1 MLFTT
6 ATQTFSG
13 ERGQSV
19 HLGVQLTDMVE
30 GRYTLQPRGHVMQVS
45 SDPIPLKPRRVGLC
59 AVQDLMPGGYI
70 LHPLLHMSG
79 HLADNA
85 VVLVHGIR
93 SAAAQGLWNLLGQ
106 LRHLE
111 DGRKALDNRCPGT
124 CKFASKLRQPAPEL
138 PAAGALGLLP
148 VHQKLQNRRFHVW
161 FLDVIVDVAQRVV
174 YVA

>member
-1 MLFTT
+1 M
-6 ATQTFSG
+6 
-13 ERGQSV
+13 

-93 SAAAQGLWNLLGQ
+93 SAAAQGFGYLLRQ
-106 LRHLE
+106 LGHLE
-111 DGRKALDNRCPGT
+111 GGRKALDNLQMT
-124 CKFASKLRQPAPEL
+124 LSKLRQPAPEL
-138 PAAGALGLLP
+138 AAAGALRLLSIDE
-148 VHQKLQNRRFHVW
+148 KLQNFMFGFW
-161 FLDVIVDVAQRVV
+161 T
-174 YVA
+174 